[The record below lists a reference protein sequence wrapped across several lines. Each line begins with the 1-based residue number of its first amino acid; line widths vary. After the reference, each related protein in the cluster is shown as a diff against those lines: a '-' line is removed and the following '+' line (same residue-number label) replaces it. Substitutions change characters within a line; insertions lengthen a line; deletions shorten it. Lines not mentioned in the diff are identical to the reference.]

1 MGRLG
6 MSCMF
11 LLTEEGSQ
19 PSVLNT
25 SLIHTAFKVND
36 YNMTDHEIL
45 LQTLYLYLNLNNWN
59 NFCHFRVGLF

>member
-25 SLIHTAFKVND
+25 LLIHTQ
-36 YNMTDHEIL
+36 L
-45 LQTLYLYLNLNNWN
+45 LK
-59 NFCHFRVGLF
+59 